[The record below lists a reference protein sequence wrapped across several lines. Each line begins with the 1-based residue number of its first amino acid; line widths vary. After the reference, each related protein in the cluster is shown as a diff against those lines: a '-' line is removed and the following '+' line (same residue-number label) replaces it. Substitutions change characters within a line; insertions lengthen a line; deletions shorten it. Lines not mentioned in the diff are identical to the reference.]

1 MSNSPTYVAP
11 QRGGWDINGDGKPDL
26 PGCFPRQRGM
36 NEVRHLNQ
44 YTGFFSTPEGDFPV
58 SVVANSMKEAA
69 KILTMPGVYGDDISE
84 PVTIKFV
91 KGKVAVSVPVHTV
104 GFNTV
109 IEPAG
114 AVDSGA
120 FATPAHAEVT
130 NGTEVIFTANEPFGW
145 TFKGWYKGDTCLS
158 TEKTAYIDVYDPY
171 STLVTYVAKY
181 EFTPTIRS
189 GRYLDQF
196 RGQILNIQFSE
207 YASFKGRA
215 IITSRIGGDYYCV
228 MDSLTINDDGT
239 GQFTLSPDRSI
250 TQPGFENF
258 GATIKFTPSAVGL
271 NCVITAA
278 TDGNPFGWP
287 VSDGTATLM
296 WMDVEPQ
303 C

>member
-1 MSNSPTYVAP
+1 MSTPTYVPP
-11 QRGGWDINGDGKPDL
+11 QFGGWDTNGDGRADI
-26 PGCFPRQRGM
+26 PGAFARQRGM

-44 YTGFFSTPEGDFPV
+44 YTGYFSTPEGDFPV

-69 KILTMPGVYGDDISE
+69 KILTMPGVYGDDVSE
-84 PVTIKFV
+84 PTTIKFV

-104 GFNTV
+104 GFNV
-109 IEPAG
+109 AIEPAG

-145 TFKGWYKGDTCLS
+145 TFIGWYKGDTCLS
-158 TEKTAYIDVYDPY
+158 TEKIAHIDVYDPY

-196 RGQILNIQFSE
+196 RGQVLNLQFTE
-207 YASFKGRA
+207 YASYKGRC
-215 IITSRIGGDYYCV
+215 IITSRVAGDFYCV
-228 MDSLTINDDGT
+228 MESLTINEDGT
-239 GQFTLSPDRSI
+239 GQFVISPDRSI

-258 GATIKFTPSAVGL
+258 GATIKFAPSAVGL
-271 NCVITAA
+271 NCSIIA
-278 TDGNPFGWP
+278 TSADNPFGWP
-287 VSDGTATLM
+287 VADGTMSLM
-296 WMDVEPQ
+296 WMGVEM
-303 C
+303 